1 MKQKKAKRQN
11 LFSNILSKFTRN
23 KDPSQSSQIGG
34 GKNNNKSG
42 LGNNEQLLIDQ
53 MSEFE
58 LLQKVVLPAFLL
70 THEEYG
76 LLTIPQVKNFSIEQ
90 RDKTTVMASLK
101 ADENDVNLKN
111 KDDEL
116 ETEPSSVNKKS
127 IIIVTII
134 VLVAAAFAVGIY
146 FAIEAASKPK

>member
-1 MKQKKAKRQN
+1 
-11 LFSNILSKFTRN
+11 
-23 KDPSQSSQIGG
+23 
-34 GKNNNKSG
+34 
-42 LGNNEQLLIDQ
+42 
-53 MSEFE
+53 
-58 LLQKVVLPAFLL
+58 
-70 THEEYG
+70 
-76 LLTIPQVKNFSIEQ
+76 
-90 RDKTTVMASLK
+90 MASLK

-146 FAIEAASKPK
+146 FAIEGASNSKQ

>member
-1 MKQKKAKRQN
+1 
-11 LFSNILSKFTRN
+11 
-23 KDPSQSSQIGG
+23 
-34 GKNNNKSG
+34 
-42 LGNNEQLLIDQ
+42 
-53 MSEFE
+53 
-58 LLQKVVLPAFLL
+58 
-70 THEEYG
+70 
-76 LLTIPQVKNFSIEQ
+76 
-90 RDKTTVMASLK
+90 MASLK

-146 FAIEAASKPK
+146 FAIEAA